1 VPNAGAAIKMQISSG
16 HVMML
21 QFNLA
26 HINTQRKQTG
36 REQRTDTNSTAA
48 TASSATFAFE
58 KPNKKKTKMVALTLF
73 WPFLFHFPI
82 SSLSFWPSDILGQLS
97 HLFSVRCFVFS
108 LCFSANFRL

>member
-36 REQRTDTNSTAA
+36 REQPTDTNSTAA
-48 TASSATFAFE
+48 E
-58 KPNKKKTKMVALTLF
+58 KRRK
-73 WPFLFHFPI
+73 
-82 SSLSFWPSDILGQLS
+82 
-97 HLFSVRCFVFS
+97 
-108 LCFSANFRL
+108 

>member
-36 REQRTDTNSTAA
+36 REQPTDTNSTAA

-58 KPNKKKTKMVALTLF
+58 KPNKTNENGC
-73 WPFLFHFPI
+73 PHFVLAFP
-82 SSLSFWPSDILGQLS
+82 LSFS
-97 HLFSVRCFVFS
+97 HFAAFL
-108 LCFSANFRL
+108 LAI